1 MTISRIAPLLAVA
14 AAAGLLAVG
23 ASASSTATPFPA
35 TIALP
40 VGFQPEGIAI
50 HRGRF
55 FVGSI
60 PTGAI
65 YSGSLRTGRGSILVP
80 GAPGPT
86 GRSATGIEADGR
98 GRLFVAGADRGHAYV
113 YDART
118 GGLIRDYTLT
128 TGPSF
133 VNDVVVTPKAA
144 FFTDSFNQR
153 LYKLTFGP
161 AGRLPAASTTLPLTG
176 DIAFTAGAFNANGI
190 DATPSGR
197 TLVIVQSNTGFLF
210 RVNPSTG
217 VTDRIELAGGATV
230 TAGDGI
236 LLDGRTLYVV
246 RNQLNL
252 IAVVRLAAN
261 LGSGSVA
268 RTIAPVVPAALGP
281 NTVPTTIDDHGVFLY
296 AVNARFGIGTPETQ
310 AFQIVKVRKR

>member
-23 ASASSTATPFPA
+23 ASASSSATPFPS

-40 VGFQPEGIAI
+40 TGFQPEGVAI

-60 PTGAI
+60 PNGAI
-65 YSGSLRTGRGSILVP
+65 YSGSLRTGKGSVLVP
-80 GAPGPT
+80 GVA
-86 GRSATGIEADGR
+86 GRAATGIEADGR
-98 GRLFVAGADRGHAYV
+98 GRLFVAGAGTGHGYV
-113 YDART
+113 YSART
-118 GGLIRDYTLT
+118 GALLRDYTLT
-128 TGPSF
+128 TDAAF
-133 VNDVVVTPKAA
+133 INDVVVTPKGA

-153 LYKLTFGP
+153 LYRLAFGP
-161 AGRLPAASTTLPLTG
+161 AGRLPAASTPLPLSG
-176 DIAFTAGAFNANGI
+176 DISFTAGQFNANGI

-197 TLVIVQSNTGFLF
+197 RLVIVQSNTGFLF
-210 RVNPSTG
+210 RVDPATG
-217 VTDRIELAGGATV
+217 ATDRIELAGGATV
-230 TAGDGI
+230 TNGDGI
-236 LLDGRTLYVV
+236 LLNGLTLYVV
-246 RNQLNL
+246 RNQNNL
-252 IAVVRLAAN
+252 IAVVRLAPG

-296 AVNARFGIGTPETQ
+296 AVNARFGIADPASQ
-310 AFQIVKVRKR
+310 AFQLVKVRKR